1 MKNNDL
7 NYDKYGFSIVSSSRG
22 TKNLHLYVNLY
33 YENYEKHE
41 DFTLTF
47 DLKKGYN
54 LANRAKERFILRTY
68 NNKSIVTAIADSIKH
83 NYGIYIQK
91 YPAIGELIDEI
102 PASLILNEDAIKELL
117 SSLEHNQNLFIYVA
131 NEIKRRKTELKE
143 KGDAKKLEEKLTNE
157 KFNQLKEEFGL

>member
-7 NYDKYGFSIVSSSRG
+7 NRDKYGFWILSSARG
-22 TKNLHLYVNLY
+22 TENSHLYVNLY
-33 YENYEKHE
+33 YENLEKHE

-68 NNKSIVTAIADSIKH
+68 NNKSIVTAIADAIKH
-83 NYGIYIQK
+83 NYGTYIQK
-91 YPAIGELIDEI
+91 YPAIDELINEI
-102 PASLILNEDAIKELL
+102 PTSIILNEEAIKELL
-117 SSLEHNQNLFIYVA
+117 SNLKHNQNLFVYVA

-143 KGDAKKLEEKLTNE
+143 KGDAKKLEEELNNE